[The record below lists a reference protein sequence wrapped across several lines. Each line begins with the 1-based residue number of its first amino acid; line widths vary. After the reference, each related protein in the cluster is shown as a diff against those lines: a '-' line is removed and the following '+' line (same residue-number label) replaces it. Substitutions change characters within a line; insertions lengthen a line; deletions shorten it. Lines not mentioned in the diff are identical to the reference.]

1 MATNRRS
8 NTGDRPTCP
17 KGHIGWVVL
26 HGRAVRADAAF
37 SRPRFR
43 CRSDDGVED
52 HTFSLPRRQPG
63 AGHPHGSICV
73 SCDRDHGPS
82 DGPRTVKGYTQTIT
96 EVANVLA
103 AVGGGTSL
111 RIASRDIRT
120 AARRYTLGPV
130 PKVKGSDRRRRDY
143 SSRQNILAARYLD
156 AYGPRVLNRVLPDR
170 WPRLLVLDSKPLG
183 IRPYGA
189 VPWTDWGGALPGGA
203 LLAAAGRDEDEGIA
217 RAWRV
222 SFAGDETH
230 HSWLRFFEELPGDP
244 EWVVADRAKGISKA
258 VEIRWPDATIFDC
271 SWHLSKNLVE
281 AAYRDGI
288 YFPGSPFESLIRA
301 AFHSVAEWESLFGLS
316 EAKGAAN
323 VMTWIT
329 DNDGL
334 IRRQIDLRAAFLR
347 RPRSNGAAERAI
359 KTVDGFIG
367 KRRRNFRNAGRL
379 TTVLGL
385 MTANVREVGDPL
397 TYARLVREFILADGS
412 PDLNG
417 GMDRGAWVNA
427 ESKTLASLAEV
438 LLLAG
443 GVKVTAKRH
452 PASTPRPDL
461 SRPRRMDSTW
471 SARGWV
477 SRSSRSGSA
486 RAGVR
491 QSRRRAR
498 CSLTSMSSPPSG
510 TTPRMAEVPR
520 V

>member
-1 MATNRRS
+1 M
-8 NTGDRPTCP
+8 
-17 KGHIGWVVL
+17 
-26 HGRAVRADAAF
+26 
-37 SRPRFR
+37 
-43 CRSDDGVED
+43 
-52 HTFSLPRRQPG
+52 
-63 AGHPHGSICV
+63 
-73 SCDRDHGPS
+73 
-82 DGPRTVKGYTQTIT
+82 
-96 EVANVLA
+96 
-103 AVGGGTSL
+103 
-111 RIASRDIRT
+111 
-120 AARRYTLGPV
+120 
-130 PKVKGSDRRRRDY
+130 
-143 SSRQNILAARYLD
+143 
-156 AYGPRVLNRVLPDR
+156 LPDR

-301 AFHSVAEWESLFGLS
+301 AFHSVAEWESLFGLA

-334 IRRQIDLRAAFLR
+334 IRHQIDLRAAFLR

-443 GVKVTAKRH
+443 GVKVTAKR
-452 PASTPRPDL
+452 ASDL
-461 SRPRRMDSTW
+461 NAK
-471 SARGWV
+471 ARSVQATADGFNV
-477 SRSSRSGSA
+477 E
-486 RAGVR
+486 
-491 QSRRRAR
+491 RAR
-498 CSLTSMSSPPSG
+498 LGLPLIEVRISKGGSPSVSTKGKMLADFYEFATEWDDAKNGRGPEGVGAGFYATKSWWRCAQGHSSEATVSDRLIRLLRCQRCVTSRADESTSLAAVHPQTLADWDGEGNQPLTPQSIRSTYPKVVSWRCLAGLSHPVYRASIGKHLRDGTSCPLCRKMRPARNVAGDLPF
-510 TTPRMAEVPR
+510 
-520 V
+520 